1 MKHRKR
7 GENIV
12 RASYLKNISNIEK
25 EGKFTAYSDVNE
37 LRKSIE
43 KGATKTRKT
52 RLEK

>member
-1 MKHRKR
+1 MKQQKR

-12 RASYLKNISNIEK
+12 RASYLKKISCIEK

-43 KGATKTRKT
+43 KEKIKTRKK
-52 RLEK
+52 RFIS